1 MLRFLLGFLVYLPA
15 ALAVNWI
22 APELVGWHPSEIAC
36 VWVIAVGIDDFLSDV
51 LKAARR

>member
-15 ALAVNWI
+15 RLAVNWI
-22 APELVGWHPSEIAC
+22 APELVAWHPTEIAW
-36 VWVIAVGIDDFLSDV
+36 VWVIAVGISDV